1 MGVWISGISLEEGL
15 LGVCLSLQSPA
26 AKVSIVEIRKIWD
39 IFGTMSGV
47 YVNPMV
53 IFL

>member
-15 LGVCLSLQSPA
+15 LRVCLSPQSPA
-26 AKVSIVEIRKIWD
+26 AKVSIAEIRKIWG
-39 IFGTMSGV
+39 IVGTVSGV
-47 YVNPMV
+47 YINPVV